1 MQIKDET
8 AESRWHRKGRETITR
23 RSLVQILPPQFQSK
37 KPHYYAAFLIEAE
50 RERFETASG
59 YEHDERA
66 RPGPIRDRRRWRKQ
80 GANWTAAVESP
91 KERASEDARGLS
103 GTAKGAKR

>member
-1 MQIKDET
+1 MVPCFFCADEKV
-8 AESRWHRKGRETITR
+8 SREG
-23 RSLVQILPPQFQSK
+23 P
-37 KPHYYAAFLIEAE
+37 
-50 RERFETASG
+50 G

-80 GANWTAAVESP
+80 GANRTAAVESP